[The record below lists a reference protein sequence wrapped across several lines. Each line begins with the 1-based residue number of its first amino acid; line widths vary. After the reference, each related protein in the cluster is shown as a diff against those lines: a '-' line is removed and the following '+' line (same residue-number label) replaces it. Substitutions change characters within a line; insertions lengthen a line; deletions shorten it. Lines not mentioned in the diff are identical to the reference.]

1 MNIFFTNY
9 VKSSIYKNIFICFL
23 VPVFFNFFT
32 NEFLIGSANDVI
44 STSIGGP
51 SINPPNG
58 RILDNWVSEVFI
70 LADESCKSFTNF
82 LNLC

>member
-70 LADESCKSFTNF
+70 LADESFVKALRIF
-82 LNLC
+82 